1 MIHESYNEAKEDN
14 WRIFSPKSERQNHFE
29 NDRYLVE
36 ARKHSEGKLVSR
48 VYTYCNPSEDYSA
61 SMDEIPHT
69 KKTLA
74 LLLCKRLKL
83 DPQSVLDLQD
93 QIRYRR
99 PIGNVRTIYMC
110 RSILLDR
117 LKCDRCLAV
126 PLVVGSIKAIRLQVI
141 STVDQ
146 YRCLYRI
153 LKLAHESQN
162 VYRNLRDVSSIS

>member
-1 MIHESYNEAKEDN
+1 MLSSQTIGD
-14 WRIFSPKSERQNHFE
+14 FLPKSETEPFE

-36 ARKHSEGKLVSR
+36 ARQHSEGKLVSEFTLT
-48 VYTYCNPSEDYSA
+48 VHQK
-61 SMDEIPHT
+61 MDESIPHT

-83 DPQSVLDLQD
+83 DTQSVLDLQD

-110 RSILLDR
+110 RNGADYCDLMCVQSILLDR

-141 STVDQ
+141 PTVDQ
-146 YRCLYRI
+146 CRCLYRV
-153 LKLAHESQN
+153 LKLAHESQY